1 LPAMAVERSTL
12 DVPPLSP
19 ASRLLQFRSALGQI
33 DRLPPMPDAE
43 RNIMA
48 DTQPVGA
55 GLPAMAAERSTL
67 DFPPLSPASRLLQ
80 LHLGQIGQVTP
91 VPPMPQ

>member
-1 LPAMAVERSTL
+1 MPAMAAYRSTL
-12 DVPPLSP
+12 DSPPLSP
-19 ASRLLQFRSALGQI
+19 ASRLLQFGSASEQI
-33 DRLPPMPDAE
+33 ERLAE
-43 RNIMA
+43 RYIVS

-55 GLPAMAAERSTL
+55 GLPAMASERSTL
-67 DFPPLSPASRLLQ
+67 DSPPLSPASRLLQ